1 FSQGASTREFASAI
15 ESLGLQGVTYS
26 VGYNNAWLDVAGA
39 GVTKASGLEALR
51 QILHVDE
58 ADTVA
63 IGDGFTTWKCCSGPN
78 AGSPWARRHAKLN
91 KLPTKLPELCTMV
104 G

>member
-1 FSQGASTREFASAI
+1 LLLSRRRRQTGSKRDGS
-15 ESLGLQGVTYS
+15 SDVCSSDLVTYS

-63 IGDGFTTWKCCSGPN
+63 IGDGFN
-78 AGSPWARRHAKLN
+78 DVEMLQWAQRGVAMGQAPREVKQIAD
-91 KLPTKLPELCTMV
+91 EI
-104 G
+104 